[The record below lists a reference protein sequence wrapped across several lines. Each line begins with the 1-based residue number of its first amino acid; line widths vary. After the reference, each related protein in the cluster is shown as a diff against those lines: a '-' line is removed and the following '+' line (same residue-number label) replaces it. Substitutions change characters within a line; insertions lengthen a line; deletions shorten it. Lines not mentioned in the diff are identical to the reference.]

1 MSKHNN
7 LYSVV
12 VYIGDLQSH
21 TTKTLYQTTK
31 LSEAERYLHQYIDSN
46 PDCLKIYIEHRPTAS
61 FDKRRMYDDD
71 D

>member
-1 MSKHNN
+1 MSKRNN

-31 LSEAERYLHQYIDSN
+31 LSEAERYLHQYIDAN
-46 PDCLKIYIEHRPTAS
+46 PNCSKIYIEHRAMFTS
-61 FDKRRMYDDD
+61 DKRRYYDDED
-71 D
+71 